1 MSRYTGQKC
10 PVCNQ
15 VFTEQDDIVVCPDCG
30 TPYHRSCWEVG
41 GVCLS
46 AAKHGTSYEW
56 KPEGQE
62 EQAEAVTCPR
72 CGGTNP
78 AGSRF
83 CNGCGLP
90 LTANQEP
97 PRVKYPQRN
106 GYGAGEQELRSQQ
119 EAPSHSRY
127 DDSLRSDDLIDG
139 IKAKDWAA
147 FVGRSIPYYLLNFH
161 RMAQTGRKLGVSLS
175 AFILG
180 PIYFFYRKAWK
191 PGIFF
196 AVFGAMLMLPNFLA
210 MFYVAGVLPAWL
222 QNVTLINSFVVAANY
237 ASWFLRVI
245 RGLFGVYMYKQCAL
259 PRIREICDAIP
270 EGRDRQAAL
279 ARVGG
284 TSMLAVGV
292 YLLTCLVVYLFV
304 VVTINTFMPAEAMA
318 RLNAYVNSVM
328 EYLR

>member
-41 GVCLS
+41 GVCLY
-46 AAKHGTSYEW
+46 ADKHGTGYEW
-56 KPEGQE
+56 KPEGQPE
-62 EQAEAVTCPR
+62 SAAAITCPR
-72 CGGTNP
+72 CGGSNP

-90 LTANQEP
+90 LAAAQEP
-97 PRVKYPQRN
+97 PRVRYPQGNRAN
-106 GYGAGEQELRSQQ
+106 AAEQNPREQQ
-119 EAPSHSRY
+119 ETPFHSRY
-127 DDSLRSDDLIDG
+127 DDRLRSEDLIDG

-147 FVGRSIPYYLLNFH
+147 FVQTSIPFYLLNFH
-161 RMAQTGRKLGVSLS
+161 KMAQTGRKLGVSLS

-191 PGIFF
+191 PGIIF
-196 AVFGAMLMLPNFLA
+196 AIAGALLMLPNFLA
-210 MFYVAGVLPAWL
+210 MFYVAGVLPVWL
-222 QNVTLINSFVVAANY
+222 QNVTLINFIVTAASY
-237 ASWFLRVI
+237 ATWFLRVL

-259 PRIREICDAIP
+259 PRIRAICDAIP
-270 EGRDRQAAL
+270 EGRERQAAL
-279 ARVGG
+279 SRVGG
-284 TSMLAVGV
+284 TSMLSVGI
-292 YLLTCLVVYLFV
+292 YLLVCFAVYLFV
-304 VVTINTFMPAEAMA
+304 VVTINAFMPAEAMA
-318 RLNAYVNSVM
+318 RLNSYVQSVL